1 MSGNHHHGHSLSVAQ
16 TPGHNQ
22 SLIGNNSNN
31 FNSQPTLKSKRT
43 SSRQGTAQST
53 KNSNMIL
60 GGASGLYGGSI
71 ANGQASIILKK
82 PGTAAQGSMSVMEGS
97 ERSMSLSVM

>member
-1 MSGNHHHGHSLSVAQ
+1 MSGGHHHGHSLSVAQ
-16 TPGHNQ
+16 TPAHSQ
-22 SLIGNNSNN
+22 SLIGNNSN

-60 GGASGLYGGSI
+60 GGANGIYGGSI

-82 PGTAAQGSMSVMEGS
+82 PGTAA
-97 ERSMSLSVM
+97 